1 MYQDAV
7 DGYANERECALVSI
21 EWNKRTRTVMPVRK
35 GSFPE
40 MVQESGPRL
49 CPFRLVDTLQ
59 HNLRYKGEEVRLR
72 MDEVDR

>member
-1 MYQDAV
+1 
-7 DGYANERECALVSI
+7 
-21 EWNKRTRTVMPVRK
+21 MPVRK